1 MKLNPMKPNPTRPP
15 LTDADFD
22 YALSPGSDSILPSS
36 GFAESVMTAIAREA
50 SAPAPIAFPWKRA
63 LPGFIAA
70 AAMAVVLLVAVVVI
84 LRSTSVAPAVAST
97 VDLQAVFAPVL
108 HHATAALWL
117 TGSLLLAVASLLFCR
132 RLISTN

>member
-1 MKLNPMKPNPTRPP
+1 MKPNPTRPP

-36 GFAESVMTAIAREA
+36 GFADSVMTALTREA
-50 SAPAPIAFPWKRA
+50 SAPSPIAFPWKRA
-63 LPGFIAA
+63 LPGFVVAG
-70 AAMAVVLLVAVVVI
+70 AMAIVLIVAVVVL
-84 LRSTSVAPAVAST
+84 LRSTPATSVAPS
-97 VDLQAVFAPVL
+97 VDLQAVLAPVV

-117 TGSLLLAVASLLFCR
+117 TVSLLISVASLLFCR